1 MKPYANPLI
10 ANPMR
15 KSKFESGRP
24 NRREGPCMNIER
36 PRTMKAI
43 KINNLLGDFSA
54 ALLTRMH
61 PMKQVVKGKAKMSP
75 FQNSSIFFSF
85 LSTSVKNDD

>member
-1 MKPYANPLI
+1 M

-24 NRREGPCMNIER
+24 NKREGPCMNIER
-36 PRTMKAI
+36 PRTMKET
-43 KINNLLGDFSA
+43 KINNLLGDISA
-54 ALLTRMH
+54 ALLTKMH
-61 PMKQVVKGKAKMSP
+61 PIKQVAKGKAKIGPLQSSP
-75 FQNSSIFFSF
+75 IFFSF